1 MSTVEKPVESASS
14 RARSKREWVFA
25 EAMPTEPTARVEEE
39 DVVKEIDAKLNFTLR
54 HADCPQLFT
63 RVGEQCVSIFY
74 IGNVSRVF
82 TIVSFL

>member
-1 MSTVEKPVESASS
+1 M
-14 RARSKREWVFA
+14 FA
-25 EAMPTEPTARVEEE
+25 EAMQTEPTVQVQEE
-39 DVVKEIDAKLNFTLR
+39 DVVKEIDARLDATLR

-82 TIVSFL
+82 TRLSFL